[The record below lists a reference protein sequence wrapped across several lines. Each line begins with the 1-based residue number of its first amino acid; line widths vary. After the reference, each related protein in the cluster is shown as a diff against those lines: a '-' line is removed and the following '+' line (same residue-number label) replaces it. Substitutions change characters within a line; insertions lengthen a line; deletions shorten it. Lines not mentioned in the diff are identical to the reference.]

1 MRQTAVLYHWMHLV
15 RIIASALCFAI
26 ATLLGSDLA
35 VWAEA
40 PQTSTPWEQE
50 SLRKKINFI
59 STHDRRHTPNPVGW
73 EEYDGSLYTKERGY
87 GWLTDLSNSGWDS
100 GGVREIILPDGKRAS
115 PIELNRMELA
125 NGHASHSGNL
135 PVVFRIDLADG
146 WYRVNCSS
154 VYPSNNPL
162 PLVDERSIKFRA
174 HDVVFAGPRYGAP
187 LKIEGNRLVEGS
199 GVVEVTEGHLRL
211 VMGDPAYGGWTWTY
225 PGPFWRGWRRWWK
238 HPVVFANG
246 WYQKISRT
254 VDPGF
259 HGFRLNSLEIE
270 RVPTPA
276 KKTTLIF
283 RDFFN
288 RDDSPDINSG
298 VAAADRW
305 VNAKL
310 HPTLPDHIQTELYKT
325 SLKLTAP
332 KEGKGVVGVV
342 QKKTSPENGIIRYST
357 SVSLF
362 TGEGSKIHNGFQ
374 EAGLLILGEATHPT
388 DFNSTFIGVA
398 FDRGRPDTP
407 GWVRYRVGNGQNGY
421 RTSSEIPNTS
431 LPFTVTE
438 GEYEIIIDHDVR
450 NNILQ
455 RIQINGKNIT
465 ELFTPGN
472 RKQRVSRGL
481 FGIRAYMDSLGSGVR
496 LQQFYWYYR
505 VEDLS
510 SITESLSKS

>member
-1 MRQTAVLYHWMHLV
+1 MCSTGFLATALSILIVVRLGYQQHVLAEESYRALETIEKRQSF
-15 RIIASALCFAI
+15 RN
-26 ATLLGSDLA
+26 
-35 VWAEA
+35 
-40 PQTSTPWEQE
+40 
-50 SLRKKINFI
+50 KINFVF
-59 STHDRRHTPNPVGW
+59 SRGKQRSPNPPGW
-73 EEYDGSLYTKERGY
+73 EEYDGSFYTKHRGY
-87 GWLTDLSNSGWDS
+87 GWLADLSKGGWDG
-100 GGVREIILPDGKRAS
+100 GGVRGMILPDGTRAS
-115 PIELNRMELA
+115 PKDLGRLELA
-125 NGHASHSGNL
+125 NGHVAHEKNQ
-135 PVVFRIDLADG
+135 PFVFRIDLLDG
-146 WYRVNCSS
+146 WYRVTCTS
-154 VYPSNNPL
+154 VYPSDRPL

-174 HDVVFAGPRYGAP
+174 HEVVFAGAQYGVP

-199 GVVEVTEGHLRL
+199 GIVEVTDGHLRI
-211 VMGDPAYGGWTWTY
+211 VMGDPAYGGWTWSY

-238 HPVVFANG
+238 HPVVFTNS

-270 RVPTPA
+270 RIKAPP
-276 KKTTLIF
+276 KKTALIF

-288 RDDSPDINSG
+288 RDDSPDINSS

-332 KEGKGVVGVV
+332 KKGKGVVGVV

-374 EAGLLILGEATHPT
+374 EAGLLILGEATDPT

-421 RTSSEIPNTS
+421 RTSSEIPDTS

-450 NNILQ
+450 NNIVQ
-455 RIQINGKNIT
+455 RIQINGKDIT
-465 ELFTPGN
+465 ELFTPGD
-472 RKQRVSRGL
+472 RKQRVPRGL
-481 FGIRAYMDSLGSGVR
+481 FGIRAYIDSLGSGVR

-510 SITESLSKS
+510 STTESLSKS